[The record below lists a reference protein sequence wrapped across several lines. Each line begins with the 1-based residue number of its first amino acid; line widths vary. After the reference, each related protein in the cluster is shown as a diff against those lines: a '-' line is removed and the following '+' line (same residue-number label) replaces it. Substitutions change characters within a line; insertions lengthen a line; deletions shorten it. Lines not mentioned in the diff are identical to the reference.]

1 MGGSCPQ
8 IRQVRELAE
17 QGHCGAGPGEGAP
30 TQPRHRPPASARKV
44 GLAGFPPTGSTVV
57 RFSSS
62 LGCREGALEAH
73 SCDFVKC
80 SSH

>member
-1 MGGSCPQ
+1 MGVHTPKSD
-8 IRQVRELAE
+8 QVHELAE

-30 TQPRHRPPASARKV
+30 TQPPHRPPASSQEV
-44 GLAGFPPTGSTVV
+44 GLAGFLPTHSTVV

-73 SCDFVKC
+73 SVVIL
-80 SSH
+80 